1 MRFPG
6 GAVGNFYHFG
16 KSGYGFDF
24 AEIDQYHDGKVPK
37 RARGL
42 ENSRIKK
49 NQHQDYIDDFI
60 QLAQETNSKAV
71 LVANLFVDNNDIL
84 LMIEKLVTNNIE
96 VVGVEL
102 GSELSNR
109 SYFTKGYTIED
120 YIVSAKRCSKKI
132 KDKYP
137 NLKTAVVVAP
147 LGKRKGH
154 RHNVWNEKL
163 SKLDFYDAI
172 IIHSYAKVINGKD
185 KEGQMVF
192 EEAEGKNKTEA
203 FEIYKNR
210 AIDYLTNEYP
220 KQVQEYVRIFNKPIW
235 VTEWNL
241 QMSKTTGNTLLQ
253 SLFVANYLLEL
264 LSSPDLKNNFTFSFS
279 SNKKLGILGGVAAAI
294 AIIVIV
300 GFTAINTPID
310 STVSSTASNP
320 LLVNIDQTTYQ
331 RADIISISGD
341 TNSYT
346 KSVEL
351 SIENTNGV
359 KIWKEIINP
368 KNDGQFST
376 LIIAGGG
383 GWENNGVYTLK
394 AVQDDLASEIEFK
407 IIA

>member
-1 MRFPG
+1 LTFITDLDDLIRHHHG
-6 GAVGNFYHFG
+6 DVKKLREIRDTIRHDNFITTEDKNYVESLITMH
-16 KSGYGFDF
+16 
-24 AEIDQYHDGKVPK
+24 
-37 RARGL
+37 L
-42 ENSRIKK
+42 K
-49 NQHQDYIDDFI
+49 NQPLDK
-60 QLAQETNSKAV
+60 S
-71 LVANLFVDNNDIL
+71 
-84 LMIEKLVTNNIE
+84 
-96 VVGVEL
+96 
-102 GSELSNR
+102 
-109 SYFTKGYTIED
+109 
-120 YIVSAKRCSKKI
+120 VSRKQPDTKI
-132 KDKYP
+132 K
-137 NLKTAVVVAP
+137 L
-147 LGKRKGH
+147 
-154 RHNVWNEKL
+154 
-163 SKLDFYDAI
+163 
-172 IIHSYAKVINGKD
+172 
-185 KEGQMVF
+185 Q
-192 EEAEGKNKTEA
+192 
-203 FEIYKNR
+203 
-210 AIDYLTNEYP
+210 P
-220 KQVQEYVRIFNKPIW
+220 KP
-235 VTEWNL
+235 T
-241 QMSKTTGNTLLQ
+241 
-253 SLFVANYLLEL
+253 

-310 STVSSTASNP
+310 STVSSTIDNP

-394 AVQDDLASEIEFK
+394 AVQDDSTSEIEFK

>member
-1 MRFPG
+1 MTFITDLDDLIRHHHG
-6 GAVGNFYHFG
+6 DVKKLREIRDTIRHDNFITTEDKNYVESLITIH
-16 KSGYGFDF
+16 
-24 AEIDQYHDGKVPK
+24 
-37 RARGL
+37 L
-42 ENSRIKK
+42 K
-49 NQHQDYIDDFI
+49 NQPLDK
-60 QLAQETNSKAV
+60 S
-71 LVANLFVDNNDIL
+71 
-84 LMIEKLVTNNIE
+84 
-96 VVGVEL
+96 
-102 GSELSNR
+102 
-109 SYFTKGYTIED
+109 
-120 YIVSAKRCSKKI
+120 VSRKQPDTKI
-132 KDKYP
+132 K
-137 NLKTAVVVAP
+137 L
-147 LGKRKGH
+147 
-154 RHNVWNEKL
+154 
-163 SKLDFYDAI
+163 
-172 IIHSYAKVINGKD
+172 
-185 KEGQMVF
+185 Q
-192 EEAEGKNKTEA
+192 
-203 FEIYKNR
+203 
-210 AIDYLTNEYP
+210 P
-220 KQVQEYVRIFNKPIW
+220 KP
-235 VTEWNL
+235 T
-241 QMSKTTGNTLLQ
+241 
-253 SLFVANYLLEL
+253 

-320 LLVNIDQTTYQ
+320 LLVDIDQTTYQ

-359 KIWKEIINP
+359 KIWKETINP

>member
-1 MRFPG
+1 MTFITDLDDLIRHHHG
-6 GAVGNFYHFG
+6 DVKKLREIRDTIRHDNFITTEDKNYVESLITMH
-16 KSGYGFDF
+16 
-24 AEIDQYHDGKVPK
+24 
-37 RARGL
+37 L
-42 ENSRIKK
+42 K
-49 NQHQDYIDDFI
+49 NQPLDK
-60 QLAQETNSKAV
+60 S
-71 LVANLFVDNNDIL
+71 
-84 LMIEKLVTNNIE
+84 
-96 VVGVEL
+96 
-102 GSELSNR
+102 LSR
-109 SYFTKGYTIED
+109 KQPDT
-120 YIVSAKRCSKKI
+120 KI
-132 KDKYP
+132 K
-137 NLKTAVVVAP
+137 L
-147 LGKRKGH
+147 
-154 RHNVWNEKL
+154 
-163 SKLDFYDAI
+163 
-172 IIHSYAKVINGKD
+172 
-185 KEGQMVF
+185 Q
-192 EEAEGKNKTEA
+192 
-203 FEIYKNR
+203 
-210 AIDYLTNEYP
+210 P
-220 KQVQEYVRIFNKPIW
+220 KP
-235 VTEWNL
+235 T
-241 QMSKTTGNTLLQ
+241 
-253 SLFVANYLLEL
+253 
-264 LSSPDLKNNFTFSFS
+264 LSSPDLKNNFTFNFS

-359 KIWKEIINP
+359 KIWKETINP